1 MQTNIDIYLIGF
13 SVLIFLIIA
22 FLFIRKI
29 SNTGD
34 LKVKIEPVA
43 DSFEIKDMDDP
54 ELQNQQAFDFEA
66 QQETTFQELV
76 VLNLISVDKSP
87 FDIDQ
92 IFGFMTNSSVQLAHG
107 FFTHKD
113 DNNKEIFRIANA
125 LNPGTFAED
134 TKTFAIIIAT
144 DLNNVSNPIETVKE
158 MVNFAYD
165 FSEKFHANICDAERM
180 PITKQMISHIETKAQ
195 EIMRLKPVSYTHLRA
210 HETLR

>member
-13 SVLIFLIIA
+13 SVLIFLIVA
-22 FLFIRKI
+22 FLFIKKI
-29 SNTGD
+29 SNAGE

-66 QQETTFQELV
+66 QQEAKFQELV
-76 VLNLISVDKSP
+76 VLNLISLDKSP

-125 LNPGTFAED
+125 LNPGTFTED
-134 TKTFAIIIAT
+134 TKTFAVIIAT
-144 DLNNVSNPIETVKE
+144 DLNNVANPIETVKE

-195 EIMRLKPVSYTHLRA
+195 EIMRLKQLA
-210 HETLR
+210 DFD

>member
-1 MQTNIDIYLIGF
+1 
-13 SVLIFLIIA
+13 
-22 FLFIRKI
+22 
-29 SNTGD
+29 
-34 LKVKIEPVA
+34 
-43 DSFEIKDMDDP
+43 MDDP
-54 ELQNQQAFDFEA
+54 ELQNQQAFDFQA

-76 VLNLISVDKSP
+76 VLNLISVDKSS

-92 IFGFMTNSSVQLAHG
+92 IFGFMTNSSVQLVHG

-125 LNPGTFAED
+125 LNPGTFTED
-134 TKTFAIIIAT
+134 TKTFAVIIAT

-195 EIMRLKPVSYTHLRA
+195 EIMRLKQLA
-210 HETLR
+210 DFD

>member
-1 MQTNIDIYLIGF
+1 MQTNIDIYLIGS

-29 SNTGD
+29 SNKGD

-92 IFGFMTNSSVQLAHG
+92 IFGFMTNSSVQLVHG
-107 FFTHKD
+107 FFTYKD

-125 LNPGTFAED
+125 LNPGTFTLD
-134 TKTFAIIIAT
+134 TKTFAVIIAT

-195 EIMRLKPVSYTHLRA
+195 EIMRLKQLA
-210 HETLR
+210 NFD

>member
-66 QQETTFQELV
+66 QQETRFQELV
-76 VLNLISVDKSP
+76 VLNLISVDKSS

-107 FFTHKD
+107 FFSYKD

-125 LNPGTFAED
+125 LNPGTFTED
-134 TKTFAIIIAT
+134 TKTFAVIIAT

-195 EIMRLKPVSYTHLRA
+195 EIMRLKQLA
-210 HETLR
+210 DFD

>member
-66 QQETTFQELV
+66 QQETTFQELF

-195 EIMRLKPVSYTHLRA
+195 EIMRLKQLA
-210 HETLR
+210 DFD

>member
-34 LKVKIEPVA
+34 LKVKIEPVTDA
-43 DSFEIKDMDDP
+43 FEIKDMDDP
-54 ELQNQQAFDFEA
+54 ELQNQQAFDFQA

-144 DLNNVSNPIETVKE
+144 DLNNVSNPIETIKE

-195 EIMRLKPVSYTHLRA
+195 EIMRLKQLA
-210 HETLR
+210 DFD

>member
-29 SNTGD
+29 SNTGE

-107 FFTHKD
+107 FFSHKD
-113 DNNKEIFRIANA
+113 GNNKEIFRIANA
-125 LNPGTFAED
+125 LNPGTFNEY
-134 TKTFAIIIAT
+134 TKTFAVIIAT
-144 DLNNVSNPIETVKE
+144 DLNNVTNPIETVKE
-158 MVNFAYD
+158 MVNFAYE

-195 EIMRLKPVSYTHLRA
+195 EIMRLKQLA
-210 HETLR
+210 DFD

>member
-29 SNTGD
+29 SNTGN

-107 FFTHKD
+107 FFTYKD

-125 LNPGTFAED
+125 LNPGTFTLD
-134 TKTFAIIIAT
+134 TKTFAVIIAT

-195 EIMRLKPVSYTHLRA
+195 EIMRLKQLA
-210 HETLR
+210 DFD

>member
-66 QQETTFQELV
+66 QQETTFQELF

-125 LNPGTFAED
+125 LNPGTFTED
-134 TKTFAIIIAT
+134 TKTFAVIIAT

-195 EIMRLKPVSYTHLRA
+195 EIMRLKQLA
-210 HETLR
+210 NFD

>member
-66 QQETTFQELV
+66 QQETTFQELF

-125 LNPGTFAED
+125 LNPGTFTED
-134 TKTFAIIIAT
+134 TKTFAVIIAT
-144 DLNNVSNPIETVKE
+144 DLNNVTNPIETVKE

-195 EIMRLKPVSYTHLRA
+195 EIMRLKQLA
-210 HETLR
+210 NFD

>member
-92 IFGFMTNSSVQLAHG
+92 IFGFMTNSSVQLARG

-125 LNPGTFAED
+125 LNPGTFTKD

-195 EIMRLKPVSYTHLRA
+195 EIMRLKQLA
-210 HETLR
+210 DFD

>member
-34 LKVKIEPVA
+34 LKVKIEPVTDA
-43 DSFEIKDMDDP
+43 FEIKDMDDP
-54 ELQNQQAFDFEA
+54 ELQNQQAFDFQA

-165 FSEKFHANICDAERM
+165 FSEKFHANICDAERL

-195 EIMRLKPVSYTHLRA
+195 EIMRLKQLA
-210 HETLR
+210 DFD

>member
-1 MQTNIDIYLIGF
+1 MQRNIDIYLIGF

-66 QQETTFQELV
+66 QQETTFQELF

-195 EIMRLKPVSYTHLRA
+195 EIMRLKQLA
-210 HETLR
+210 DFD